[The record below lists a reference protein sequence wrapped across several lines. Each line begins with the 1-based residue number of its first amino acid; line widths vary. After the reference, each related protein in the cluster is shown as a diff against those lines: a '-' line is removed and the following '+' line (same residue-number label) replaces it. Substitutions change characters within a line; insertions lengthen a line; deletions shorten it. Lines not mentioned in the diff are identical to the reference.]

1 MQRGLGLIPGQGTR
15 SHVPKWR
22 RKSLHATTKTQ
33 HSQINKLLKKR
44 KLKLKNSFRLKRLLP
59 HPLFAFLLCKKVW
72 LDWVISPASALCRA
86 QKSQRWIWG
95 LSFRGFQL
103 REETSV
109 EMGRCPDSP
118 RGHRGGGQLCG
129 VRRGASGFQRSSVW
143 KVGVQ
148 QEAVAERT
156 EWPVGQLNELHL
168 LQCPGCAAA

>member
-1 MQRGLGLIPGQGTR
+1 M
-15 SHVPKWR
+15 
-22 RKSLHATTKTQ
+22 
-33 HSQINKLLKKR
+33 
-44 KLKLKNSFRLKRLLP
+44 
-59 HPLFAFLLCKKVW
+59 
-72 LDWVISPASALCRA
+72 
-86 QKSQRWIWG
+86 
-95 LSFRGFQL
+95 

-109 EMGRCPDSP
+109 EMGSCPDRP

-129 VRRGASGFQRSSVW
+129 VRRGASGFQRSSVC